1 VRTAHLIVIATLL
14 DSGCHDAPDDDLK
27 PVTAKVA
34 DARGGY
40 VVNVQ
45 VNGWQGVA
53 KSVWIDLST
62 GQDRYITHQ
71 QCLTWHDQVVAL
83 NGVPLTQVAQGGPLF
98 GLNNAPNGA
107 CQQGMWEL
115 VLDDLAPWRD
125 QEQLTVQV
133 SDASGVSEFQ
143 FENFVRTPVVTVKEP
158 ADGHVRPGG
167 TFTIELNPS
176 VDLLPTFTLMAAP
189 TSTTL
194 PTNWGNYAMSSVAV
208 DHHTATIPVPAYAEA
223 GLLTLHFSTGIHPDG
238 LGFRGG
244 VLQCSDAIA
253 CNVRRVTGGGFSL
266 PEASLDDTA
275 VTFQLSVDR

>member
-1 VRTAHLIVIATLL
+1 
-14 DSGCHDAPDDDLK
+14 
-27 PVTAKVA
+27 
-34 DARGGY
+34 
-40 VVNVQ
+40 VQ

-62 GQDRYITHQ
+62 GQDRYITRR
-71 QCLTWHDQVVAL
+71 QCLTWRDQIVSL
-83 NGVPLTQVAQGGPLF
+83 DGVQLTQVAQGGPLF
-98 GLNNAPNGA
+98 GLSNAPNGA

-115 VLDDLAPWRD
+115 IVDDLTPWRD
-125 QEQLTVQV
+125 GEQLTVQV

-158 ADGHVRPGG
+158 ANGRVRPGG
-167 TFTIELNPS
+167 TFTVEFSPS
-176 VDLLPTFTLMAAP
+176 VDLLPAFTLMAAP

-194 PTNWGNYAMSSVAV
+194 PVNWGNYAMSSVAV
-208 DHHTATIPVPAYAEA
+208 DHYTATIPVPTYAEA

-244 VLQCSDAIA
+244 VLQCIDAIA

-275 VTFQLSVDR
+275 VTFQLTVAP